1 MVHKTKIEEAV
12 AGLDRVFHNEKDF
25 QIAFCRQLEESGTGP
40 IRPEI
45 PVDYTSRDGNAR
57 SYLDVTHLYEGR
69 KTGIELKYPFTTFRT
84 LERIYGINEAF
95 RQQRNQAYDVPMY
108 EFWKD
113 VSTLE
118 ALIEAGGI
126 DSGFVLSLSNY
137 EGCWN
142 KRGQHLNAA
151 DFLMYEGREVS
162 GEELSYSKKASAQ
175 TREDYPPLEISGTYK
190 ISWNPYNYSRPSK
203 ATGNTTFQYTLVNVD
218 PDT

>member
-1 MVHKTKIEEAV
+1 MANKTKIQDAV

-40 IRPEI
+40 IRPEF
-45 PVDYTSRDGNAR
+45 PVDYTTGNGETR
-57 SYLDVTHLYEGR
+57 TYLDVAHLPEGP
-69 KTGIELKYPFTTFRT
+69 KTAIELKYPFTTFRAS
-84 LERIYGINEAF
+84 EPIYGLNEVF
-95 RQQRNQAYDVPMY
+95 RQKRIQAYDVPMY

-118 ALIEAGGI
+118 ALIETGGI

-137 EGCWN
+137 EGCWD

-162 GEELSYSKKASAQ
+162 GEELSYSDEASPK
-175 TREDYPPLEISGTYK
+175 TREDYPPLRISGTYE
-190 ISWNPYNYSRPSK
+190 ISWVSYEYSHPLEAS
-203 ATGNTTFQYTLVNVD
+203 GNTAFQYTLVEVD
-218 PDT
+218 PDS